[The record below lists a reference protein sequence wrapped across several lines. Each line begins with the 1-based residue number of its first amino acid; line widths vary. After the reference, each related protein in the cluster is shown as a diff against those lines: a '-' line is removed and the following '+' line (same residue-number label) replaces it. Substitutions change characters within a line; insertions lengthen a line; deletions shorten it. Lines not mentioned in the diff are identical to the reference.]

1 MENPLVLPIPGAE
14 NRKQAADDAAALT
27 FALAPAEI
35 EALDR
40 ATLAWRG

>member
-1 MENPLVLPIPGAE
+1 MENPLVLSIPGAK
-14 NRKQAADDAAALT
+14 NRKQAADNAAALA
-27 FALAPAEI
+27 FALTPAEI